1 MFTTLRSIYRNRTLI
16 LRLARRE
23 TEARFRG
30 SLLGIVWVAIVPVT
44 MLLVYSLV
52 FGSILKSSWRA
63 PQGDEVSQFSF
74 PMLLFIGLT
83 LFGILA
89 ETINRSPSLIMEN
102 PSYVKKVSFPLEIL
116 PVVALLS
123 TLINAGISFLIFMM
137 FYLFL
142 YGLPPYTIIYLP
154 FVVLPFVILCLG
166 ISYFLASLGVFL
178 RDLKHITGPLTT
190 AMLFL
195 SPVFYSAQTITEPYR
210 HLLYL
215 NPITPFVNQA
225 RDVIFWGTPPGVG
238 EWAATLAVSLLAYL
252 LGATWFSRT
261 HKAFADVI

>member
-1 MFTTLRSIYRNRTLI
+1 MLATLRVIYRNRTLI

-30 SLLGIVWVAIVPVT
+30 SFLGIVWVTIVPVT
-44 MLLVYSLV
+44 MLLVYSVV
-52 FGSILKSSWRA
+52 FGSILKNSWRA
-63 PQGDEVSQFSF
+63 PQANEVSQFSF
-74 PMLLFIGLT
+74 PMVLFIGLT

-102 PSYVKKVSFPLEIL
+102 KSYVKKVSFPLEIL

-123 TLINAGISFLIFMM
+123 TLINAGISFLIFML

-142 YGLPPYTIIYLP
+142 YGLPPITIAFLP
-154 FVVLPFVILCLG
+154 FVIFPLVILCLG

-190 AMLFL
+190 ALLFL
-195 SPVFYSAQTITEPYR
+195 SPVFYSTQALPEQYR
-210 HLLYL
+210 HFLYF
-215 NPITPFVNQA
+215 NPITPFVSQA
-225 RDVIFWGTPPGVG
+225 RDVIFWGSFPDMA
-238 EWAATLAVSLLAYL
+238 EWTVTFAVSLLVYS
-252 LGATWFSRT
+252 LGATWFART

>member
-1 MFTTLRSIYRNRTLI
+1 MLTILPAIHRNRTLI

-30 SLLGIVWVAIVPVT
+30 SFLGIVWVAIVPVT
-44 MLLVYSLV
+44 MLLVYSVV

-63 PQGDEVSQFSF
+63 PEGNEVGQFSF

-83 LFGILA
+83 IFGILA

-123 TLINAGISFLIFMM
+123 TLINAGISFLIFMI

-142 YGLPPYTIIYLP
+142 YGLPPYTIVYLP
-154 FVVLPFVILCLG
+154 FVILPFIILCLG

-190 AMLFL
+190 VILFL
-195 SPVFYSAQTITEPYR
+195 SPVFYSAQTLPEQYR
-210 HLLYL
+210 YLLYI

-225 RDVIFWGTPPGVG
+225 RDVIFWGTPPGIV
-238 EWAATLAVSLLAYL
+238 EWTATLAVSLLAYL
-252 LGATWFSRT
+252 LGVTWFSRT
-261 HKAFADVI
+261 YKAFADVI

>member
-1 MFTTLRSIYRNRTLI
+1 MLTTLRGIYRNRMLI

-30 SLLGIVWVAIVPVT
+30 SLLGILWVAIVPLI

-52 FGSILKSSWRA
+52 FGSILKSNWQPPENAA
-63 PQGDEVSQFSF
+63 PNQFSF

-89 ETINRSPSLIMEN
+89 ETITRSPSLIMEN

-123 TLINAGISFLIFMM
+123 TLINAGISMIIFMI
-137 FYLFL
+137 FYLIL
-142 YGLPPYTIIYLP
+142 YGLPPVTFLY
-154 FVVLPFVILCLG
+154 LPFVILPFVIFCLG
-166 ISYFLASLGVFL
+166 VSYFLASLGVFL

-190 AMLFL
+190 ALLFL
-195 SPVFYSAQTITEPYR
+195 SPVFYSPQNLPENYR

-215 NPITPFVNQA
+215 NPLTAVVTEA
-225 RDVIFWGTPPGVG
+225 RDAIFWGNAPGLA
-238 EWAATLAVSLLAYL
+238 EWGGAFLAAMLAYMV
-252 LGATWFSRT
+252 GTSWFTRT
-261 HKAFADVI
+261 KKAFADVI